1 MKLGLIADIH
11 ANIEALDAVIAH
23 LEAQAVDLIICAG
36 DLVAYG
42 ANPNRVIERLKEKG
56 ITSVAG
62 NYDDAVAWNKP
73 KASRKAS
80 SKLNEPLKQA
90 ALEWSKAI
98 IRPENK
104 AYLKSLPW
112 HIQYQFKGKSIS
124 ILHAGLKHLDDWLE
138 PENEALFANLADKLK
153 SDVVVLAHTHRAF
166 EFKYKN
172 TLFINPGA
180 VGRSLNGDTRAACA
194 TLTLNTL
201 KPQFYLLEYDLAA
214 AIEAIRKTEMP
225 RGIAL
230 LVSKGARRIEEVRT
244 NVKP

>member
-11 ANIEALDAVIAH
+11 ANAEALDAAITH
-23 LEAQAVDLIICAG
+23 LEAHRVDLIICAG

-42 ANPNRVIERLKEKG
+42 ANPNRVIEQLKEKG
-56 ITSVAG
+56 IASVAG

-73 KASRKAS
+73 KASRRAS
-80 SKLNEPLKQA
+80 NELNEPLKQA

-112 HIQYQFKGKSIS
+112 RIHYQYKGKSIS
-124 ILHAGLKHLDDWLE
+124 ILHAGLEHLDDWLE
-138 PENEALFANLADKLK
+138 PENEVLFAELADKLK

-166 EFKYKN
+166 AFECNN

-194 TLTLNTL
+194 ILNLNTL
-201 KPQFYLLEYDLAA
+201 KPYFYLLEYDLAA
-214 AIEAIRKTEMP
+214 AVEAIRKTNMP
-225 RGIAL
+225 RDIAL
-230 LVSKGARRIEEVRT
+230 LVAKGARRIEEVRPH
-244 NVKP
+244 VKP